1 MPETEEIVCVAATS
15 DIVACATDARFLRLF
30 TPLGTQRQVC
40 FFFFTIFK
48 LSIKV
53 VLLLGL
59 VDMSFYFRF

>member
-40 FFFFTIFK
+40 FFFLQF
-48 LSIKV
+48 LS
-53 VLLLGL
+53 L
-59 VDMSFYFRF
+59 V

>member
-40 FFFFTIFK
+40 FFFTILKFSK
-48 LSIKV
+48 
-53 VLLLGL
+53 
-59 VDMSFYFRF
+59 